1 MADITEEQVF
11 EAFGLEQSVN
21 GQEVADPAPAE
32 GQEDNGENGQGIAA
46 PADREE
52 AGAPP
57 ASDADTA
64 DPEGTDGQAGE
75 DGPVKPEQSKE
86 QRRVNAAR
94 RRQEEEARRQ
104 AQLEQAVAAA
114 REEERRAYDQQMKD
128 FFQQAGL
135 KNTVTGEAIN
145 DMEGFRNWRKQ
156 FAEARLQK
164 DLKAGKL
171 TPEALAEA
179 IGNHPAVQQ
188 AQRLMEQ
195 DAARQKAQEEAQA
208 RQRIDAE
215 IAEIHELD
223 ASISSLE
230 DLAKAPYWPELYAM
244 TRRGYSIKDAHFLLN
259 HKKIEAAKAEA
270 ARQQAAVNARGK
282 GHMVPTTGARGGGA
296 VTVPR
301 EDMAMFRAFMPDATD
316 AEIQAYY
323 NKNKEG

>member
-32 GQEDNGENGQGIAA
+32 GQEDKGGNEQGIAD
-46 PADREE
+46 PADQETGE
-52 AGAPP
+52 AST

-64 DPEGTDGQAGE
+64 DPAGPDGQAEGNASTRE
-75 DGPVKPEQSKE
+75 EQTKE
-86 QRRVNAAR
+86 QRRENAAR

-114 REEERRAYDQQMKD
+114 REEERRAFDQRMKE

-135 KNTVTGEAIN
+135 KNTVTGDAIT
-145 DMEGFRNWRKQ
+145 DMEGFESWRKQ
-156 FAEARLQK
+156 FAEAKLQK
-164 DLKAGKL
+164 ELKAGKL
-171 TPEALAEA
+171 TPEGLAEA
-179 IGNHPAVQQ
+179 IGNHPAVQK
-188 AQRLMEQ
+188 AQRLVDE
-195 DAARQKAQEEAQA
+195 DARRQAAQQQEQA

-215 IAEIHELD
+215 IAQIHELD

-244 TRRGYSIKDAHFLLN
+244 TQRGYSIKDAHFLLN
-259 HKKIEAAKAEA
+259 HGKIEAAKAEA

-282 GHMVPTTGARGGGA
+282 GHMVPTTGARGDGA
-296 VTVPR
+296 ATVPR